1 MRKSKASVILLLIL
15 LLIYISTFST
25 IAFADGIE
33 SNERM
38 LLSEDRAYSSY
49 AYLLDG
55 YDVNIT
61 VNQDNTFYIIE
72 TIDAYFNSPRHGI
85 YRTIPLRNQVE
96 RLDGTVSKNRVK
108 ISDIKVDGPYATS
121 IEKGAQVIK
130 IGDADTTL
138 TGTKKYTISYVY
150 DIGKDP
156 GKNFDE
162 FYFNLIGEEWD
173 TAISAITFTITMPK
187 AFDGSKVG
195 FSRGPVGSRDSSG
208 IDYQVE
214 GNVISGSY
222 NGVLNAG
229 EGLTVRVEL
238 PEGYFVNAR
247 NKFDSFLM
255 FSFLLPVLFALLSIV
270 LWIRFGKDKKVIETV
285 EFYPPD
291 GFNSAEIGFLYKG
304 KAENNDVIS
313 LLIYLANKKYIK
325 ITEIEER
332 ALFIKSK
339 SFKLTKLKDYDGDNE
354 NERLFLTDLFR
365 TARRPAI
372 ADLAGLV
379 KLFKNVKSG
388 QNIDTAN
395 IYEARNEVTSEELKN
410 SFYLTLNK
418 IIASL
423 NRKENKE
430 KIFEKRS
437 LGKGFLAVLMI
448 VSIYLLITVK
458 PVVEYG
464 DVSFLPFAL
473 LFPGIGFTVLL
484 GMVFGKTKLPIKLF
498 GLVWGL
504 GFGGIPWAIMVL
516 PALLA
521 DPMYLAAYITG
532 LGCIFVIVMMF
543 KIMPKR
549 TAYGNELL
557 GKIRG
562 FKTFLETAEKPK
574 LEALVLDD
582 PAYFYNILPFTYVLG
597 VSDKWIEKFEVIAL
611 SPPDWYDSN
620 SAFNMTAFGVFMNS
634 TMTTASAVM
643 SASPSGSGSG
653 SSGGGSS
660 GGGSGGGGGG
670 SW

>member
-1 MRKSKASVILLLIL
+1 MRKSKTNATILLIL
-15 LLIYISTFST
+15 ILICIATFPT
-25 IAFADGIE
+25 IAFAEGIDP
-33 SNERM
+33 NDRPI
-38 LLSEDRAYSSY
+38 LSENSAYSSY
-49 AYLLDG
+49 AYLLDS

-61 VNQDNTFYIIE
+61 VNQNNTFYIIE

-85 YRTIPLRNQVE
+85 YRTIPLQNRVE
-96 RLDGTVSKNRVK
+96 RLDGTISNNRVK
-108 ISDIKVDGPYATS
+108 ISDIRVDETYSTS
-121 IEKGAQVIK
+121 IEAGEQVIK

-138 TGTKKYTISYVY
+138 IGAKSYTISYLY
-150 DIGKDP
+150 DIGKDT
-156 GKNFDE
+156 GKNYDE
-162 FYFNLIGEEWD
+162 FYFNLIGEDWD
-173 TAISAITFTITMPK
+173 TAVGAITFTITMPK

-195 FSRGPVGSRDSSG
+195 FSRGPVGSQESSG
-208 IDYQVE
+208 IDYQVV

-229 EGLTVRVEL
+229 EALTVRVEL

-247 NKFDSFLM
+247 NKFDLFLV
-255 FSFLLPVLFALLSIV
+255 FSFLFPILFVLVSIV

-304 KAENNDVIS
+304 KAESNDVIS
-313 LLIYLANKKYIK
+313 LLIYLANKEYIK
-325 ITEIEER
+325 ISEIEEHS
-332 ALFIKSK
+332 LFVKSK
-339 SFKLTKLKDYDGDNE
+339 SFKLTKLKDYDGNNE
-354 NERLFLTDLFR
+354 NERLFLNDLFR
-365 TARRPAI
+365 TARKPVI
-372 ADLAGLV
+372 ADLAGLI
-379 KLFKNVKSG
+379 KIFKNIKSA
-388 QNIDTAN
+388 QNIEAN
-395 IYEARNEVTSEELKN
+395 IYEPRNEVTSEELKN

-430 KIFEKRS
+430 KIFEKNS
-437 LGKGFLAVLMI
+437 LGKGFMAVLMI

-464 DVSFLPFAL
+464 DAAFLPFAL
-473 LFPGIGFTVLL
+473 LFPGIGFTVLF

-498 GLVWGL
+498 GFVWGM
-504 GFGGIPWAIMVL
+504 GFGGIPWATMVL

-521 DPMYLAAYITG
+521 DPMYLVAYITG
-532 LGCIFVIVMMF
+532 LVCVFILVMMF
-543 KIMPKR
+543 KFMPKR
-549 TAYGNELL
+549 TTYGNELL

-574 LEALVLDD
+574 LEALVFQD

-620 SAFNMTAFGVFMNS
+620 TAFNMTTFGVFMNS